1 MGETASRE
9 QATDFIHQ
17 LFREGVKA
25 VDPVHAVTAAVRFD
39 GETLRIGD
47 REIDL
52 RRGRV
57 VVIAIG
63 KAAQEMA
70 TGLSEVLGDR
80 TDAGFSLTKA
90 GARTNVQL
98 PRFRFAYA
106 AHPVPDLRGVEATR
120 EILNLVDD
128 LGPED
133 VVIALISGGG
143 SALLTAPRPPLELTD
158 IQQTTDLLLR
168 AGAPIQDLNAVRSEL
183 SLVKGGGLRR
193 AIGEATC
200 VSLILSDVLGNDP
213 SIIASGPTVAR
224 RPDPARAL
232 ALLDHYHLR
241 DRVPQGVIA
250 LLMASAE
257 NSDAG
262 ADESRH
268 PQDVWKIIA
277 DNGHFI
283 EAMADAARCDGHR
296 PAIIWRDREGEAA
309 DLAREFVDACAN
321 TPDDIDVVL
330 GGGEATVT
338 VRGEGIGGRN
348 TEFAL
353 AAAFELE
360 RRKLPWVVASVA
372 SDGDDG
378 ANERSAGGIADAG
391 LIARAGALGLDPVA
405 ALEANDSGTLLGR
418 LGAMVASDPTGTN
431 VNDAYIGIRLHAAS
445 EEPRETDAAPA

>member
-1 MGETASRE
+1 MGDTDSRA
-9 QATDFIHQ
+9 QAAAFIQ
-17 LFREGVKA
+17 RLFHEGVKA
-25 VDPVHAVTAAVRFD
+25 VDPVRAVKAAVRFD
-39 GETLRIGD
+39 GETLRIED
-47 REIDL
+47 REIDV

-70 TGLSEVLGDR
+70 TGLSKVLGDR
-80 TDAGFSLTKA
+80 IDAGFSLTKA
-90 GARTNVQL
+90 GARADVHL
-98 PRFRFAYA
+98 PCFRFAYA
-106 AHPVPDLRGVEATR
+106 AHPVPDMRGVEATR
-120 EILNLVDD
+120 EILDLVDD
-128 LGPED
+128 LGPEE
-133 VVIALISGGG
+133 VAIALISGGG
-143 SALLTAPRPPLELTD
+143 SALLTAPRPPLDLTD
-158 IQQTTDLLLR
+158 IQQTTDLMLR

-213 SIIASGPTVAR
+213 SIIASGPTVSR

-241 DRVPQGVIA
+241 DRVPERVTA
-250 LLMASAE
+250 LLRASAE
-257 NSDAG
+257 NSDATE
-262 ADESRH
+262 DESRH

-283 EAMADAARCDGHR
+283 EAMADTARRDGHR
-296 PAIIWRDREGEAA
+296 PAIIWRDQEGEAA

-321 TPDDIDVVL
+321 TPDNVDVVL

-338 VRGEGIGGRN
+338 VRGEGVGGRN

-353 AAAFELE
+353 VAAFELE

-391 LIARAGALGLDPVA
+391 LIARAHAAGLDPVA

-418 LGAMVASDPTGTN
+418 LDAMVASDPTGTN
-431 VNDAYIGIRLHAAS
+431 VNDAYIGIRLSAAAS
-445 EEPRETDAAPA
+445 DD